1 MLDLFLTFAKV
12 GLFTFGGGYAM
23 ISLIENSCVEKKG
36 WITHDEMMNVTV
48 IAESTPGPIAINC
61 ATFVGYKQ
69 KGMIGAIAATI
80 GMVLPSFCIIF
91 LISMFLDNFLEI
103 AWIAHAFMGIK
114 IAVGILILD
123 AAIKM
128 IRKMQKK
135 PIPLTIMACAFLAM
149 LLIDIF
155 ALHVSSITL
164 MLIAAVIS
172 LAIFLTRRNTVKAG
186 QPHHIPDKK
195 EYRKGGCGKVIYF
208 DLLIGFLK
216 VGLFAFGGAYG
227 AIPLIRDVVL
237 SYGWIEDEMLT
248 YMIAVSEST
257 PGPIMV
263 NLATYVG
270 SSQAGFWG
278 SLIATTAV
286 VLPSFII
293 ILLIMVLLK
302 KMLKDPYVQ
311 AILRGLKPCII
322 GIILATG
329 VFMILQH
336 CFGSIRELTVNITAI
351 LMTAVLAV
359 IYFGSRKVL
368 KKGISPIGL
377 IGISAVAGIIVY
389 GFV

>member
-1 MLDLFLTFAKV
+1 MNILFDLFLTFAKI

-69 KGMIGAIAATI
+69 KGLIGAIAATI

-103 AWIAHAFMGIK
+103 AWIAHAFMGVK

-172 LAIFLTRRNTVKAG
+172 LAIFQTRRNTGKAG
-186 QPHHIPDKK
+186 AAK
-195 EYRKGGCGKVIYF
+195 
-208 DLLIGFLK
+208 
-216 VGLFAFGGAYG
+216 
-227 AIPLIRDVVL
+227 
-237 SYGWIEDEMLT
+237 
-248 YMIAVSEST
+248 
-257 PGPIMV
+257 
-263 NLATYVG
+263 
-270 SSQAGFWG
+270 
-278 SLIATTAV
+278 
-286 VLPSFII
+286 
-293 ILLIMVLLK
+293 
-302 KMLKDPYVQ
+302 
-311 AILRGLKPCII
+311 
-322 GIILATG
+322 
-329 VFMILQH
+329 
-336 CFGSIRELTVNITAI
+336 
-351 LMTAVLAV
+351 
-359 IYFGSRKVL
+359 
-368 KKGISPIGL
+368 
-377 IGISAVAGIIVY
+377 
-389 GFV
+389 

>member
-1 MLDLFLTFAKV
+1 MNILFDLFLTFAKI

-69 KGMIGAIAATI
+69 KGLIGAIAATI

-103 AWIAHAFMGIK
+103 AWIAHSFMGIK

-155 ALHVSSITL
+155 ALHVSSITM

-172 LAIFLTRRNTVKAG
+172 LAIFQTRRNTGKAG
-186 QPHHIPDKK
+186 AAK
-195 EYRKGGCGKVIYF
+195 
-208 DLLIGFLK
+208 
-216 VGLFAFGGAYG
+216 
-227 AIPLIRDVVL
+227 
-237 SYGWIEDEMLT
+237 
-248 YMIAVSEST
+248 
-257 PGPIMV
+257 
-263 NLATYVG
+263 
-270 SSQAGFWG
+270 
-278 SLIATTAV
+278 
-286 VLPSFII
+286 
-293 ILLIMVLLK
+293 
-302 KMLKDPYVQ
+302 
-311 AILRGLKPCII
+311 
-322 GIILATG
+322 
-329 VFMILQH
+329 
-336 CFGSIRELTVNITAI
+336 
-351 LMTAVLAV
+351 
-359 IYFGSRKVL
+359 
-368 KKGISPIGL
+368 
-377 IGISAVAGIIVY
+377 
-389 GFV
+389 